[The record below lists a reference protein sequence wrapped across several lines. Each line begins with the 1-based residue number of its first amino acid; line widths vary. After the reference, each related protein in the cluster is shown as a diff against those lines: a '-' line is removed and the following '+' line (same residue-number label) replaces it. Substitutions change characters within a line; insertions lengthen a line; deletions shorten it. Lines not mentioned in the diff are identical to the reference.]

1 MRLKIDTSEIV
12 QAQKILESFG
22 DAARPLIA
30 KSLNR
35 STRGVRT
42 DASRA
47 ARQRY
52 NIRAK
57 DVRSSFTIAPASRQS
72 LFAAAVASGS
82 ALSLRRFNPRPA
94 TPGRRPR
101 IGVSVKVT
109 QTRYKIPGAFVA
121 KMPNGGIGVFQ
132 RKDRARLPI
141 KKLYGPSV
149 PQMLSHDRVL
159 PEIESGAAER
169 FNKTLDHEIDFYLRK
184 KGLR

>member
-1 MRLKIDTSEIV
+1 MRIKIDTSEIV
-12 QAQKILESFG
+12 QAQKALEALG

-35 STRGVRT
+35 STQGVRT
-42 DASRA
+42 DASRMV
-47 ARQRY
+47 RQRY

-57 DVRSSFTIAPASRQS
+57 DVRTSFKIITASREGLS
-72 LFAAAVASGS
+72 AAAIATGS
-82 ALSLRRFNPRPA
+82 AISLWRFGPRPA

-109 QTRYKIPGAFVA
+109 QTRQKIPGAFVA
-121 KMPNGGIGVFQ
+121 RMPSGGIGVFQ

-149 PQMLSHDRVL
+149 PQMLSHDQVL
-159 PEIESGAAER
+159 PEIQSGAADR

-184 KGLR
+184 KGLQ